1 LLDFSLLKVMIY
13 VQKARTWISKLSEQD
28 CVRKSKNLLPSKT
41 QNNALCYDTIK
52 CRNLMSEVLRT
63 EAETSIPKCRDFVLL
78 KMMQCTKAEMFIH
91 VPETFIHAAVQNLTM
106 RLTYTELRITA
117 GQ

>member
-1 LLDFSLLKVMIY
+1 M
-13 VQKARTWISKLSEQD
+13 
-28 CVRKSKNLLPSKT
+28 T
-41 QNNALCYDTIK
+41 QLI

-106 RLTYTELRITA
+106 MLAYTELRITA